1 MDIRK
6 NSPSRDSKLRQKA
19 EEQLNQQKLE
29 TKSRDSDADMLK
41 LVHELEV
48 HQIELEMQN
57 EELILATNK
66 AREVTEKY
74 EELYDL
80 APIGYFTLSH
90 QGKILELNLCGAQML
105 GKDRVHLINN
115 QFVFFVKED
124 SRSVFATFLEEIF
137 QGKSQVNCDLP
148 LLSTNN
154 NRMHVRLT
162 GTLSLNNEQCLAVA
176 TDITELKHFEEKN
189 LLALE
194 RFKSLVDVSL
204 TGIWATDQFG
214 NNTYASPRWSE
225 ITGISADN
233 AIGDGWS
240 FGLHPDDREN
250 VFLDWKQAS
259 LHNKPYSSYFRFI
272 RPDGE
277 VVWVLC
283 QANAVRNNDG
293 KIIEWIG
300 IITDITELRLLENAF
315 RENEERLR
323 LALKATNDVVWDWDI
338 VNDKQQWNEAGTKV
352 FGWTEIVENTV
363 DGACWID
370 RIHPDDRLRVDK
382 GFYAAVKNISG
393 NNWQDEYRFR
403 KADGTY
409 AEVLDRG
416 YILRDDQG
424 NAIRMIGAMMDI
436 TERRKVEGELRINRD
451 LLNASE
457 RLSKS
462 GGWAYN
468 TDSDTMYWTEE
479 TYRIHDITPGEIER
493 GSAVHIK
500 LSSVCYRPED
510 RQVIMAAFQRCLEKG
525 QPYDFEFPFTSVKG
539 RQKWIRTSAQP
550 VFENDKII
558 SIIGNIVDIT
568 ESKQAEEALRKS
580 NNRLASAIEAML
592 DSFLVF
598 AAERNEEGEIIDF
611 IFVEM
616 NANAEKMLQIS
627 SNQLIG
633 KRMCEELPIN
643 RTNGF
648 FEKYMNVV
656 ESGIPLEEEFY
667 LPTTHV
673 PAAWYFHQVV
683 RCNDG
688 IAISHRDI
696 TERKQIENN
705 LKENELFAHT
715 IANTTPALLY
725 LYDFEQKKNIWS
737 NELHKHFFEEINTG
751 ASGLDF
757 KDIVQLIHPDD
768 LGSGIHFYNEL
779 QDTDGVSRFNTE
791 LRIKWNDN
799 WKWMR
804 HFVTVFKANEDGKP
818 LQILGALFDIDD
830 QKKTEH
836 NLLVAKEK
844 AEESED
850 KFRQITESIGE
861 VFWLNNADNS
871 EVIYVSPSYEKVWGH
886 TCQSLYDKPNSFID
900 AVLEEDKPAVFAEYE
915 KYINGK
921 GFDLEYRIIKPDSS
935 IRWIKAHS
943 FPVKNDAG
951 NVIRHAGIAEDVTQR
966 KLAEIEIEKSKEL
979 LSDLNIRLESARE
992 NERAVISRDIHDQ
1005 LGQSLT
1011 ALKIDLVTLQAKMKT
1026 ESQEG
1031 EAMGGMIKM
1040 VNSISRD
1047 VQRISSELR
1056 PLMLDDLGLSA
1067 TLEWY
1072 CEEFAYRTGLK
1083 VELDIEASQSN
1094 CINRDLALYRVAQ
1107 ESLTNIIRH
1116 ANAGVVK
1123 VSLCEI
1129 NNNIVLSIHDNGI
1142 GIPPEKLESHK
1153 SLGLM
1158 GMSERL
1164 KQYDGKLEIQSSGN
1178 IGTIIKASIPI
1189 K

>member
-1 MDIRK
+1 M
-6 NSPSRDSKLRQKA
+6 
-19 EEQLNQQKLE
+19 
-29 TKSRDSDADMLK
+29 
-41 LVHELEV
+41 
-48 HQIELEMQN
+48 
-57 EELILATNK
+57 
-66 AREVTEKY
+66 
-74 EELYDL
+74 
-80 APIGYFTLSH
+80 
-90 QGKILELNLCGAQML
+90 
-105 GKDRVHLINN
+105 
-115 QFVFFVKED
+115 
-124 SRSVFATFLEEIF
+124 
-137 QGKSQVNCDLP
+137 
-148 LLSTNN
+148 
-154 NRMHVRLT
+154 
-162 GTLSLNNEQCLAVA
+162 
-176 TDITELKHFEEKN
+176 
-189 LLALE
+189 
-194 RFKSLVDVSL
+194 
-204 TGIWATDQFG
+204 
-214 NNTYASPRWSE
+214 
-225 ITGISADN
+225 
-233 AIGDGWS
+233 
-240 FGLHPDDREN
+240 
-250 VFLDWKQAS
+250 
-259 LHNKPYSSYFRFI
+259 
-272 RPDGE
+272 
-277 VVWVLC
+277 
-283 QANAVRNNDG
+283 
-293 KIIEWIG
+293 
-300 IITDITELRLLENAF
+300 
-315 RENEERLR
+315 
-323 LALKATNDVVWDWDI
+323 
-338 VNDKQQWNEAGTKV
+338 
-352 FGWTEIVENTV
+352 
-363 DGACWID
+363 
-370 RIHPDDRLRVDK
+370 
-382 GFYAAVKNISG
+382 
-393 NNWQDEYRFR
+393 
-403 KADGTY
+403 
-409 AEVLDRG
+409 
-416 YILRDDQG
+416 
-424 NAIRMIGAMMDI
+424 
-436 TERRKVEGELRINRD
+436 NRD
-451 LLNASE
+451 LLNASQ

-468 TDSDTMYWTEE
+468 TESEAMHWTEE
-479 TYRIHDITPGEIER
+479 TYRIHDITPGEIEF
-493 GSAVHIK
+493 GSAAHIK
-500 LSSVCYRPED
+500 LSSGCYRPED
-510 RQVIMAAFQRCLEKG
+510 RQIILSAFQRCLKEG
-525 QPYDFEFPFTSVKG
+525 QPYEFEFPFTSVKG
-539 RQKWIRTSAQP
+539 CQKWIRTSALP
-550 VFENDKII
+550 VFEKGKII
-558 SIIGNIVDIT
+558 SVIGNIVDIT

-580 NNRLASAIEAML
+580 NDRLATAIEAML

-598 AAERNEEGEIIDF
+598 AAERNEHGEIIDF

-616 NANAEKMLQIS
+616 NTNAEKMLQLS
-627 SNQLIG
+627 SKQLIG
-633 KRMCEELPIN
+633 KRLCEELPIN

-648 FEKYMNVV
+648 FEKYMKVV

-696 TERKQIENN
+696 TERKQIEKD

-737 NELHKHFFEEINTG
+737 NELHKHFFEKINKG

-768 LGSGIHFYNEL
+768 LGSVILFDNEL
-779 QDTDGVSRFNTE
+779 QDIDGVSRFNTE

-799 WKWMR
+799 WKWLR

-830 QKKTEH
+830 QKKTEY

-900 AVLEEDKPAVFAEYE
+900 AVFEEDKPAVIAEYE
-915 KYINGK
+915 KYRNGK
-921 GFDLEYRIIKPDSS
+921 GFELEYRIIKPDSS

-951 NVIRHAGIAEDVTQR
+951 NVIRHTGIAEDVTQR
-966 KLAEIEIEKSKEL
+966 KLAEIEIENSKEL
-979 LSDLNIRLESARE
+979 LSDLNKRLESTRE

-1011 ALKIDLVTLQAKMKT
+1011 ALKIDLVSLQAKMKT
-1026 ESQEG
+1026 ESQE
-1031 EAMGGMIKM
+1031 ADTMGGMIKM

-1056 PLMLDDLGLSA
+1056 PLMLDDLGLAS

-1072 CEEFAYRTGLK
+1072 CEEFAGRTGLK
-1083 VELDIEASQSN
+1083 VELDIETTLSD

-1116 ANAGVVK
+1116 ANAGIVQ

-1153 SLGLM
+1153 SLGLL
-1158 GMSERL
+1158 GMSERV
-1164 KQYDGKLEIQSSGN
+1164 KQYNGKLEIQSSGDV
-1178 IGTIIKASIPI
+1178 GTIIKASIPI